1 MLTSR
6 RTYLALLVAA
16 LSLSV
21 LAPSALAGTPA
32 SVTVRVEGYPA
43 TVLPPTQVTTTT
55 APVEKEGHSCSGTS
69 AAGALQLATSG
80 NWAGTWYEGE
90 FGAGFFVNSI
100 ESENYLHS
108 PALFWELWIDN
119 KPATEG
125 ICDIQL
131 TSGDTVLFFPEC
143 FGECPAPPNPL
154 GIEAPAVAEVGEP
167 VTATVSS
174 YANASGAR
182 SAASGA
188 TVAYEG
194 TQASTDTNGHATL
207 RFSHAGNVTVQV
219 TAPQSVR
226 TETTVCVHAGND
238 GNCGTTSP
246 TGSTTTTPTG
256 PTAAGGVLPFVAYKG
271 PYALVA
277 DVTGPIDGRHYTR
290 RSAPRVLAGHILTHN
305 GVSEVS
311 AELRRQYR
319 GRCYSYDGARERFHA
334 ARCHTGGFF
343 KVSNG
348 GTFSYLLP
356 AALAPGRYV
365 LDIKARDSAGNTT
378 TLARGTSRIVFV
390 VR

>member
-6 RTYLALLVAA
+6 RTYLALVVAA

-32 SVTVRVEGYPA
+32 TVTVRVEGYPG

-80 NWAGTWYEGE
+80 NWTGTWYEGE

-100 ESENYLHS
+100 ESENYLDS
-108 PALFWELWIDN
+108 PSLYWELWVDN

-182 SAASGA
+182 SAANGA
-188 TVAYEG
+188 TVTYEG
-194 TQASTDTNGHATL
+194 TQTSTDTNGHATL
-207 RFSHAGNVTVQV
+207 RFSHAGTATVQV
-219 TAPQSVR
+219 TSPQSVR
-226 TETTVCVHAGND
+226 TETTICVHAGND

-256 PTAAGGVLPFVAYKG
+256 TTAAGGVLPFVAYKG

-277 DVTGPIDGRHYTR
+277 DVTGPVDGRVYSR

-334 ARCHTGGFF
+334 ARCHTGSFF

-365 LDIKARDSAGNTT
+365 LDIQARDSAGNTT